1 MSNRYRV
8 LLPLTVHTKAGSY
21 TQGEEFDG
29 DEAADDFDEEEN
41 LKNGLL
47 EIVPRRY
54 KVIGGSIVDG
64 NEPDSEFDAA
74 MTIGREAL
82 LVAGGHIERV
92 EPALKSKSRKKGVTD
107 GD

>member
-8 LLPLTVHTKAGSY
+8 LLPLRVHTEDGSY
-21 TQGEEFDG
+21 TQGEEFDK
-29 DEAADDFDEEEN
+29 DFTADEEETN
-41 LKNGLL
+41 VQSGLI

-54 KVIGGSIVDG
+54 KVIGGSKVDG

-74 MTIGREAL
+74 MTIGREAI

-92 EPALKSKSRKKGVTD
+92 ETPAPKSKAKKEAKK
-107 GD
+107 